1 MRTIR
6 LRSAQPILDI
16 FSYGRAGP
24 GARPLTASQIDHIR
38 RTVTGAPEVMIKV
51 TGGGGSTS
59 RHGVIAHFSY
69 IGRQGELE
77 IETDDGQRLGGRT
90 AAQSLFNDWDLDLQT
105 VRQRNALFAA
115 NGRKAPK
122 LIHRIVFSMPA
133 GTPPQKVLSAV
144 RDFAREEFG
153 SMHRYAMVL
162 HTDEP
167 HPHVHVVVKAVS
179 EDGQRLNIR
188 KETLR
193 AWRREFAGHLRARGV
208 EANATERAVRGK
220 GNGRKTDE
228 IYRAAL
234 RGESTHMRRRV
245 EEAARY
251 IAQGQGL
258 AVESGKLTMVETRRA
273 VTEGWQKVAKELLT
287 QGEHRLADRLHQFLL
302 AMPRI
307 VTERERIGEELLH
320 RIKTRERGIGRNR

>member
-6 LRSAQPILDI
+6 LRRAEPILDI
-16 FSYGRAGP
+16 CTYGRAGP
-24 GARPLTASQIDHIR
+24 SSRPLTAIQIDHIR

-51 TGGGGSTS
+51 TGGGRSTS
-59 RHGVIAHFSY
+59 RRGVIAHFSY

-77 IETDDGQRLGGRT
+77 IETDDGQRLAGRT

-105 VRQRNALFAA
+105 ARQRNALFAT
-115 NGRKAPK
+115 NGWKPPK
-122 LIHRIVFSMPA
+122 LIHKIVFSMPA

-153 SMHRYAMVL
+153 ARHRYAMVL

-179 EDGQRLNIR
+179 EDGRRLNIR

-193 AWRREFAGHLRARGV
+193 AWRMAFASHLRRRGV
-208 EANATERAVRGK
+208 EANATDRAVRGK
-220 GNGRKTDE
+220 GNGRKKDG

-234 RGESTHMRRRV
+234 RGESTHMRERV

-251 IAQGQGL
+251 IAQERRPP
-258 AVESGKLTMVETRRA
+258 VEPGRLTMVETRRS
-273 VTEGWQKVAKELLT
+273 VTQGWLEVAKELQT
-287 QGEHRLADRLHQFLL
+287 QGQYRLAQRLYRFLQT
-302 AMPRI
+302 MPPI
-307 VTERERIGEELLH
+307 ATDRERTVGDLVQ
-320 RIKTRERGIGRNR
+320 RIKIRERQFGRNR

>member
-1 MRTIR
+1 MRTVR
-6 LRSAQPILDI
+6 LRSAKPILDI

-24 GARPLTASQIDHIR
+24 GARPLTVSQIDHIR

-59 RHGVIAHFSY
+59 RRGVIAHFSY
-69 IGRQGELE
+69 IGRRGEME
-77 IETDDGQRLGGRT
+77 IETDDGQRLAGRT
-90 AAQSLFNDWDLDLQT
+90 AAQSLFTDWDLDLQT
-105 VRQRNALFAA
+105 DRQRNVLFAT
-115 NGRKAPK
+115 NGRKPPK
-122 LIHRIVFSMPA
+122 LIHKIVFSMPA
-133 GTPPQKVLSAV
+133 GTPPRKVLSAV

-153 SMHRYAMVL
+153 TKHRYAMVL

-179 EDGQRLNIR
+179 EDGRRLNIR

-193 AWRREFAGHLRARGV
+193 VWRMDFAGHLRRHGV

-220 GNGRKTDE
+220 GNVRKKDG

-251 IAQGQGL
+251 MTQGQRL
-258 AVESGKLTMVETRRA
+258 PVEPGKLTMVEARRT
-273 VTEGWQKVAKELLT
+273 VTEGWQRVAKELLAN
-287 QGEHRLADRLHQFLL
+287 GEHRLAERLHQFLL

-307 VTERERIGEELLH
+307 MTEREWVAEELS
-320 RIKTRERGIGRNR
+320 RRVKAGERGIDRSQ